1 MKNLG
6 KKLALVFATTAV
18 GVTMFAAVA
27 TAAVAVDPPV
37 LSDGFTSGGLHDT
50 RGPCAMCHSYEAVA
64 SPLEPSVA
72 APVVVV
78 P

>member
-1 MKNLG
+1 MKNLA
-6 KKLALVFATTAV
+6 KKMALVLATTAV

-37 LSDGFTSGGLHDT
+37 LPDGMTSGGLHDSYGT
-50 RGPCAMCHSYEAVA
+50 CAGCHTYESAVPA
-64 SPLEPSVA
+64 TTT
-72 APVVVV
+72 APVVSL